1 MYPVHKKTKQAGN
14 GERKIVT
21 VSNVSDDGSMLEM
34 LYEPKEKRTGF
45 AVWKDGKCT
54 IEPSIRLP
62 QYRLVPYSAQNNLI
76 KNDVVLLPSEPHDY
90 GSGTQ
95 LLAAI
100 PEFIHPYWDVTPSFE
115 TISSHYELVSRVHDR
130 FK

>member
-90 GSGTQ
+90 GSEKQ
-95 LLAAI
+95 LLLANPKSI
-100 PEFIHPYWDVTPSFE
+100 PPDVDVPSLFA
-115 TISSHYELVSRVHDR
+115 TICSSYVQ
-130 FK
+130 F

>member
-1 MYPVHKKTKQAGN
+1 RTTYSYPLSLHDALPIYPVPKKTKQAGN
-14 GERKIVT
+14 TERKIVT

-62 QYRLVPYSAQNNLI
+62 QYRLVPYSDRKSTRLN
-76 KNDVVLLPSEPHDY
+76 
-90 GSGTQ
+90 
-95 LLAAI
+95 
-100 PEFIHPYWDVTPSFE
+100 
-115 TISSHYELVSRVHDR
+115 SSHDQISY
-130 FK
+130 